1 MSIQIA
7 TEIFRVSASS
17 IILLAV
23 ALAMDALAVAVGLSL
38 RFKWKSLRQ
47 FFRLSFYFGLFQFL
61 MPILGWLAG
70 TTVESYIRNY
80 DHWVAFALLGVIGV
94 RMLRGAGDGEQIFGG
109 GDPTRGRWLVL
120 LSVATSIDALA
131 VGLSISLL
139 NVPILLPSVVIGI
152 VAAAFTLF
160 GMYFG
165 NRLRTTNS
173 RYLEIT
179 GGLILIG
186 IGTKIL
192 LEHTVLA

>member
-1 MSIQIA
+1 M
-7 TEIFRVSASS
+7 SASS

-23 ALAMDALAVAVGLSL
+23 ALAMDALAVSVGLSL
-38 RFKWKSLRQ
+38 RFKWNSLRQ
-47 FFRLSFYFGLFQFL
+47 FFRLSFHFGLFQFF
-61 MPILGWLAG
+61 MPILGWAAG
-70 TTVESYIRNY
+70 RTVESYIRDY
-80 DHWVAFALLGVIGV
+80 DHWVAFVLLGIIGL
-94 RMLRGAGDGEQIFGG
+94 RMLRGAGDGEQLFGG

-139 NVPILLPSVVIGI
+139 DVPILLPSVVIGI
-152 VAAAFTLF
+152 VAAVFTLF

-165 NRLRTTNS
+165 NRLKTTNS

-186 IGTKIL
+186 IGLKIL
-192 LEHTVLA
+192 LEHTLLA